1 MDENDDFQEMFS
13 RINREKV
20 DFIFPIWVN
29 LALIKSPKT
38 NPFFFSHDFCDS
50 LSQLTEA
57 WQNYWSLLADSGGTR
72 LRPEF

>member
-1 MDENDDFQEMFS
+1 MNDNDDFQEMFS

-38 NPFFFSHDFCDS
+38 KPFFFSYDFFDP
-50 LSQLTEA
+50 LSRT
-57 WQNYWSLLADSGGTR
+57 YWYYIADQSCILAKNSNK
-72 LRPEF
+72 EFQI